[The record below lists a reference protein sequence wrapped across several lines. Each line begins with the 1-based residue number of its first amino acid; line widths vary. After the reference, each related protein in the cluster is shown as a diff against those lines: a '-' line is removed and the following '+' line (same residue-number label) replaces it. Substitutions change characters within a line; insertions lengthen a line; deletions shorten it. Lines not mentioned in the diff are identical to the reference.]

1 MRRAHQELGNLRQL
15 ALACRLDRA
24 NRRHAVL
31 TVRKRAAAQEG
42 IKLGIAQLRAALA
55 GAVVRASDFVRQRP
69 LQRNRH
75 PRSGAIQHS
84 PIHSH
89 ASAPTHESR
98 RMADIQMRRLLAV

>member
-1 MRRAHQELGNLRQL
+1 MRRAHQELRNLRQL

-24 NRRHAVL
+24 NRRHAGL

-55 GAVVRASDFVRQRP
+55 GAVVRASDFFGQRP
-69 LQRNRH
+69 LQRNRQ
-75 PRSGAIQHS
+75 PRSAIQHS

-98 RMADIQMRRLLAV
+98 RMADIQMRRLWAV